1 MKKLSFFIFFV
12 ICSQLTYAQ
21 YRSDLPTYF
30 DYTGPL
36 IDERAPTV
44 QHSLNRFF
52 SNIEMSHSYSM
63 SFGSFGGNY
72 QNMNAYTNTMQFN
85 ISNRMNGR
93 VDISFLH
100 SPFGGNQNFLGSSNM
115 QNQVIIR
122 NAELNYKLSDKKPLY
137 EFNINNFQE
146 VLDITHMDLIDTIDI
161 VIIGCIKFF

>member
-12 ICSQLTYAQ
+12 ICSQLTFAQ

-63 SFGSFGGNY
+63 SFSSFGGNY

-85 ISNRMNGR
+85 ISDRMNACR
-93 VDISFLH
+93 YLFLTL
-100 SPFGGNQNFLGSSNM
+100 SIWGNQNFLGSSNM

-122 NAELNYKLSDKKPLY
+122 NAELNYKLSDKALY
-137 EFNINNFQE
+137 EFNTNNFPE
-146 VLDITHMDLIDTIDI
+146 VLDITHMDLIGTIDI
-161 VIIGCIKFF
+161 VIIGCGIKFF